1 MRRFDILTLNNKE
14 ELMMSNKITY
24 LTDETFEKE
33 AAQSDQLVVID
44 FYADWC
50 GPCQMVGPVMESLAD
65 KFDGKAKICKVNVD
79 EQKKLAISHRVMSI
93 PTVIFMKNGE
103 VVDRVVGALPENAFE
118 EKISSLL

>member
-1 MRRFDILTLNNKE
+1 
-14 ELMMSNKITY
+14 MMSNKITY